1 MCGITGLINF
11 QDRVLLHDMC
21 NMLEH
26 RGPDSDGY
34 YEDNNVGLAIRRLSI
49 IDLDGGNQPIS
60 NEDEKIWT
68 VFNGEIYN
76 YKSLQDDLKSKG
88 HKFKTNSDTETIV
101 HAYEEYDLDFVN
113 HLQGMFAIAIWDEKR
128 NRTILVRDR
137 LGVKP
142 LYYYIKNDRLLFASE
157 LKVLLE
163 YDEIRPTINRN
174 AISDYLTYLYVPAP
188 ETIFNEINKLGPAE
202 ILIFNQDGSFST
214 KTYWNVK
221 FQNNNLTEDDY
232 AIQLYNHLDKSVELR
247 MVSDVPV
254 GILLSSGIDS
264 SVVATLAA
272 KKSNY
277 KLNTYTVGFED
288 SDDSSYDELKGS
300 QEMADILG
308 TNHNEIVVNSNDSFK
323 LLDRVSWYLDE
334 PFANPTTTLNYI
346 ISDFASKTSKVVL
359 SGVGGD
365 EMFGGCLLYTSPSP
379 RDS

>member
-1 MCGITGLINF
+1 
-11 QDRVLLHDMC
+11 
-21 NMLEH
+21 MLEH

-264 SVVATLAA
+264 SVVA
-272 KKSNY
+272 
-277 KLNTYTVGFED
+277 
-288 SDDSSYDELKGS
+288 
-300 QEMADILG
+300 
-308 TNHNEIVVNSNDSFK
+308 
-323 LLDRVSWYLDE
+323 
-334 PFANPTTTLNYI
+334 
-346 ISDFASKTSKVVL
+346 L
-359 SGVGGD
+359 S
-365 EMFGGCLLYTSPSP
+365 LIHI
-379 RDS
+379 

>member
-359 SGVGGD
+359 SGVGAVS
-365 EMFGGCLLYTSPSP
+365 YTHLTLPTN
-379 RDS
+379 REV

>member
-1 MCGITGLINF
+1 M
-11 QDRVLLHDMC
+11 
-21 NMLEH
+21 
-26 RGPDSDGY
+26 
-34 YEDNNVGLAIRRLSI
+34 
-49 IDLDGGNQPIS
+49 
-60 NEDEKIWT
+60 
-68 VFNGEIYN
+68 
-76 YKSLQDDLKSKG
+76 
-88 HKFKTNSDTETIV
+88 
-101 HAYEEYDLDFVN
+101 
-113 HLQGMFAIAIWDEKR
+113 
-128 NRTILVRDR
+128 
-137 LGVKP
+137 
-142 LYYYIKNDRLLFASE
+142 
-157 LKVLLE
+157 
-163 YDEIRPTINRN
+163 
-174 AISDYLTYLYVPAP
+174 
-188 ETIFNEINKLGPAE
+188 
-202 ILIFNQDGSFST
+202 
-214 KTYWNVK
+214 K

-346 ISDFASKTSKVVL
+346 ISDL
-359 SGVGGD
+359 S
-365 EMFGGCLLYTSPSP
+365 LIHI
-379 RDS
+379 

>member
-1 MCGITGLINF
+1 M
-11 QDRVLLHDMC
+11 HDMC

-359 SGVGGD
+359 SGVG
-365 EMFGGCLLYTSPSP
+365 LSLIHI
-379 RDS
+379 